1 MRKSLVAMVVIAS
14 VIAAAPKK
22 GRSQELGRDVEV
34 WTWQGR
40 VDQGRWFRLSS
51 VNGPVSVEPSGDGLV
66 HVRAEKIPHRDG
78 DIRDVRFA
86 VVSTRGDV
94 RVCALWYDRDVCDE
108 EGLHSSGDRGHSR
121 NRDVEV
127 RFTVNVPRG
136 VNVEAETV
144 NGSTTVRD
152 VASRVDASAV
162 NGAVEVRNAAG
173 EVKAHTVNGRV
184 DVTTSS
190 GPVNASTVNGN
201 VSARML
207 AMSNDGDMSF
217 NTVNGTIRVET
228 PSALNA
234 EVRMETL
241 HGGISTDYP
250 VQISGRF
257 GPRHAEGT
265 IGRGGQRIRMET
277 VNGSIELLKA
287 R

>member
-1 MRKSLVAMVVIAS
+1 MRKSLGALVVIAS

-22 GRSQELGRDVEV
+22 GHTQELGRDVDV

-40 VDQGRWFRLSS
+40 VEQGRWFRLSS
-51 VNGPVSVEPSGDGLV
+51 VNGPVIVEPSGDGLI
-66 HVRAEKIPHRDG
+66 HVRAEKIPRRDG

-86 VVSTRGDV
+86 VVPSGGDL
-94 RVCALWYDRDVCDE
+94 RICALWYDRDECDE
-108 EGLHSSGDRGHSR
+108 DGLHSSGDRGRRR

-127 RFTVNVPRG
+127 RFTVKVPRG
-136 VNVEAETV
+136 VHVEAGTV
-144 NGSTTVRD
+144 NGSMSVRD
-152 VASRVDASAV
+152 VASRVNASTV
-162 NGAVEVRNAAG
+162 NGGVEVRNAGG
-173 EVKAHTVNGRV
+173 EVRASTVNGRV
-184 DVTTSS
+184 DVTTTR
-190 GPVNASTVNGN
+190 GPVNATTVNGDVN
-201 VSARML
+201 ARML
-207 AMSNDGDMSF
+207 ALSNDGDMNF

-234 EVRMETL
+234 SVRMDTM

-265 IGRGGQRIRMET
+265 IGRGGGRIRMET

>member
-1 MRKSLVAMVVIAS
+1 MRKSLAAMVVIAS
-14 VIAAAPKK
+14 FFTAAPKK
-22 GRSQELGRDVEV
+22 IRAQELGRDVTV

-40 VDQGRWFRLSS
+40 VDQGRWFKLSS
-51 VNGPVSVEPSGDGLV
+51 VNGPVTVESSNDGLI

-86 VVSTRGDV
+86 VVQSGGDV
-94 RVCALWYDRDVCDE
+94 RICALWYDRDECDQD
-108 EGLHSSGDRGHSR
+108 GLHSEGDRGRRR

-127 RFTVNVPRG
+127 RFTVRVPRG
-136 VNVEAETV
+136 VNLEAGTV
-144 NGSTTVRD
+144 NGSMSVRD
-152 VASRVDASAV
+152 VAARVNASTV
-162 NGAVEVRNAAG
+162 NGGVEVRNAAG
-173 EVKAHTVNGRV
+173 EVRATTVNGTV

-190 GPVNASTVNGN
+190 GPVNATTVNGDVN
-201 VSARML
+201 ARML
-207 AMSNDGDMSF
+207 AMSNDRDMTF

-241 HGGISTDYP
+241 HGSISTDYP
-250 VQISGRF
+250 VTISGRF

-277 VNGSIELLKA
+277 VNGSIALVKA

>member
-1 MRKSLVAMVVIAS
+1 MRKSLWAMVVIAS

-22 GRSQELGRDVEV
+22 LRAQELGRDVDV

-51 VNGPVSVEPSGDGLV
+51 VNGPVTVEPSGDGLV

-86 VVSTRGDV
+86 VVSSRGDI
-94 RVCALWYDRDVCDE
+94 RVCALWYDRDVCDD
-108 EGLHSSGDRGHSR
+108 EGLRSSGDRGRRR

-127 RFTVNVPRG
+127 RFTVKVPRG
-136 VNVEAETV
+136 VHVEAGTV
-144 NGSTTVRD
+144 NGSMSVRD
-152 VASRVDASAV
+152 VASRVNASTV
-162 NGAVEVRNAAG
+162 NGGVEVRNAGGQVRAS
-173 EVKAHTVNGRV
+173 TVNGRV
-184 DVTTSS
+184 DVTTST
-190 GPVNASTVNGN
+190 GPVSATTVNGS

-207 AMSNDGDMSF
+207 ALSNDGDMNF
-217 NTVNGTIRVET
+217 NTVNGAIRVET
-228 PSALNA
+228 PSSLNA
-234 EVRMETL
+234 DVRMDTM

-265 IGRGGQRIRMET
+265 IGRGGARIRMET
-277 VNGSIELLKA
+277 VNGDIELLKA